1 MEMEARETIV
11 DQQPQGQGTSFGR
24 TCLNGINSLS
34 GVGILSMPYVLSQG
48 GWGSL
53 SLLLLIATVCVGIL
67 SMPYVLSQGGW
78 GSLSLLLLIATV
90 CYYTGLLLQRCM
102 DVNENIRT
110 YPDIAYEAYGNI
122 GRVCLTSVLYLEFYL
137 VAVEFLILEEK
148 ITTSRVCQ
156 QRRS

>member
-34 GVGILSMPYVLSQG
+34 G
-48 GWGSL
+48 
-53 SLLLLIATVCVGIL
+53 VGIL

-137 VAVEFLILEEK
+137 VAVEFLIL
-148 ITTSRVCQ
+148 
-156 QRRS
+156 